1 MPKNYTVSAL
11 SACALALASLFYS
24 CSSPQHFSQPSLSQ
38 KLASQPDYLDE
49 LSLNGP
55 ERSLSITTERSSFGA
70 AAIDP
75 SKGSSIRMKYAALLN
90 VVPEAI
96 RNVALYRFIDEW
108 YGVRY
113 LFGGETKE
121 GIDCSAFVQKLY
133 EQVFGVNL
141 VRTAIE
147 QAGETRL
154 ISKKEQ
160 CREGDLVFFKI
171 KKGRISHVGLYLMN
185 DFFVHASSS
194 QGIMISSLDDA
205 YWSKHFACAGRVL

>member
-1 MPKNYTVSAL
+1 MPKNYSFSAL
-11 SACALALASLFYS
+11 GACALGLILLLSS
-24 CSSPQHFSQPSLSQ
+24 CSSSQRFAQPSLTQ
-38 KLASQPDYLDE
+38 VASQPGYLE
-49 LSLNGP
+49 QLSLQGP
-55 ERSLSITTERSSFGA
+55 GRSLRITTERSSFA
-70 AAIDP
+70 AAASIDP
-75 SKGSSIRMKYAALLN
+75 AKGNSLKVKYASLLN
-90 VVPEAI
+90 VLPQAI
-96 RNVALYRFIDEW
+96 SNVALYRFIDEW

-113 LFGGETKE
+113 LFGGDSKA

-141 VRTAIE
+141 VRTALE
-147 QAGETRL
+147 QAEGTQL

-205 YWSKHFACAGRVL
+205 YWSRHFACAGRVL

>member
-1 MPKNYTVSAL
+1 MPKNHTASTV
-11 SACALALASLFYS
+11 SACALALVFLFSS
-24 CSSPQHFSQPSLSQ
+24 CSSSQQFAQPSLSQ
-38 KLASQPDYLDE
+38 KVSAQPGYLDD
-49 LSLNGP
+49 LSLKGP
-55 ERSLSITTERSSFGA
+55 ERSLSLSTERSHFGGLSPEA
-70 AAIDP
+70 A
-75 SKGSSIRMKYAALLN
+75 KGNSLRAKYAAILSVLPQSISN
-90 VVPEAI
+90 L
-96 RNVALYRFIDEW
+96 ALYRFIDEW

-113 LFGGETKE
+113 LFGGTTKE

-141 VRTAIE
+141 LRTALA
-147 QAGETRL
+147 QVETTSL
-154 ISKKEQ
+154 ITRKEL

-171 KKGRISHVGLYLMN
+171 KRGKISHVGLYLMN